1 MNTNDI
7 RSTLKTAA
15 AELDKE
21 SREQYSRIRQE
32 MVVAAGTLRSIAA
45 SLPAEGALGYLR
57 QQRELLDSQDEL
69 FAWSRLGEILWDAN
83 MAELDRQMDALLAEL
98 RAS

>member
-1 MNTNDI
+1 MNTTNI
-7 RSTLKTAA
+7 RSALRTKA

-21 SREQYSRIRQE
+21 SRKQYSRIRQE

-45 SLPAEGALGYLR
+45 SVPAEGALDYLR

-69 FAWSRLGEILWDAN
+69 FAWSRLGEILWDAD
-83 MAELDRQMDALLAEL
+83 MAELDRQMDTLLTEL